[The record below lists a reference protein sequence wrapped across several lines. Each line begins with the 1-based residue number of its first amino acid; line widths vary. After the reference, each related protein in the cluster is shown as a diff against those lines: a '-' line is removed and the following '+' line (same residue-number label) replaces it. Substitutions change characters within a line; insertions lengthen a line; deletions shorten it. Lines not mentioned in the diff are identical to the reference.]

1 MSNEEFLS
9 TNAHISNEQVLK
21 DIRDTEKEIRELN
34 EQIEERECF
43 VNKLNLLLQL
53 RKEKQ
58 GYKIS
63 DIIHNE

>member
-9 TNAHISNEQVLK
+9 KNAHISNEQVLK

-43 VNKLNLLLQL
+43 INKLNLLLQL

-58 GYKIS
+58 GY
-63 DIIHNE
+63 NE